1 MDPDLQ
7 TAATQPGPRLTVAAA
22 SMGYGHLRA
31 ASSIARR
38 LGVPVTRADLPP
50 LGDDDELRRWRRS
63 RWAYETLSRAAGDPL
78 FGLAARPL
86 LNRLTA
92 IARASSGPD
101 PLRATRPVRA
111 LDRAI
116 TDGFGRRLAA
126 EMQRLGHGLITTF
139 YAPALAA
146 SAHGADPVWCVVT
159 DTDIHRIWV
168 AARPDTCRVVYLA
181 PTQRAADRLRSY
193 GVPLE
198 RVEVTGF
205 PLPFDLVGGS
215 DESAARRNQ
224 ERRLEVLSGRGSR
237 PARLTFAVGGAG
249 AQVSPAR
256 TLVRELIPALCER
269 RITITLVAGTHLDL
283 ARRFRRTIRH
293 AVASGAPRAPSR
305 SSPNPPSP
313 STPPPSTAAWPA
325 PTSSGPSPRRCRS
338 SPPWEFPWC
347 STTPWAIT
355 SGPTV
360 TGCWRPAPAWCGDHR
375 SRWTSGC
382 WRRWA
387 TAGWRHAPG
396 PVSRPCPGT
405 VWSASWAPLH
415 AILMLLAR
423 ESYRALRSG

>member
-1 MDPDLQ
+1 V
-7 TAATQPGPRLTVAAA
+7 QPG
-22 SMGYGHLRA
+22 
-31 ASSIARR
+31 
-38 LGVPVTRADLPP
+38 TRCSGWPP
-50 LGDDDELRRWRRS
+50 
-63 RWAYETLSRAAGDPL
+63 
-78 FGLAARPL
+78 RPL

-293 AVASGAPRAPSR
+293 AVASGAPLGAIEVLAKPSFAEY
-305 SSPNPPSP
+305 SSAFNRCLAGTDILWTKPSEM
-313 STPPPSTAAWPA
+313 SFFAALGIPLVLDHPLGDHERGNRDWVLA
-325 PTSSGPSPRRCRS
+325 AGAGMVRGPSES
-338 SPPWEFPWC
+338 VDEW
-347 STTPWAIT
+347 
-355 SGPTV
+355 
-360 TGCWRPAPAWCGDHR
+360 
-375 SRWTSGC
+375 
-382 WRRWA
+382 
-387 TAGWRHAPG
+387 
-396 PVSRPCPGT
+396 
-405 VWSASWAPLH
+405 
-415 AILMLLAR
+415 LLAALGDGR
-423 ESYRALRSG
+423 LAACSRAGFETLPRDGLERIVGAASRHPHVARQRILQSP